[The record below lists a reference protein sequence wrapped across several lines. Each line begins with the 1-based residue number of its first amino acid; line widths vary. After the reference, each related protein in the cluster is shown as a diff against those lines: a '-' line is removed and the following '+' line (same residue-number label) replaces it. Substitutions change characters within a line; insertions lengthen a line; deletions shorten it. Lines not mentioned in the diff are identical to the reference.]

1 MGHLLQPLP
10 GAGTEQKGIER
21 LRKLF
26 SGAVVG
32 ERFLE
37 LLQRLHNGLRRLANQ
52 LELMA
57 VLLRKF
63 LHQPARMVGKAFFG
77 QPELVVD
84 APEEA
89 VVFQQRHLRLGKA
102 HQRIFAQRQD
112 VLGVEVGM

>member
-10 GAGTEQKGIER
+10 GAGAEQKGIER

-52 LELMA
+52 LELLA
-57 VLLRKF
+57 VLLQRKSSTSPRGW
-63 LHQPARMVGKAFFG
+63 LAKPSPDG
-77 QPELVVD
+77 QSSWSTP
-84 APEEA
+84 
-89 VVFQQRHLRLGKA
+89 QRK
-102 HQRIFAQRQD
+102 Q
-112 VLGVEVGM
+112 